1 LASTVATDKNQPHSV
16 NCPTCGNPV
25 EWVAAQHWRP
35 FCCERCKL
43 IDLGSW
49 FDESNRIA
57 DDSDTPTVPG
67 QDE

>member
-1 LASTVATDKNQPHSV
+1 MATGKNQAHSV
-16 NCPTCGNPV
+16 NCPTCGSPV
-25 EWVAAQHWRP
+25 EWTAAQRWRP

-57 DDSDTPTVPG
+57 GDSESPASP
-67 QDE
+67 EHEE